1 MVVGFSVVAG
11 TLVVGGRAVDCFS
24 VVVGCAAVDGAVV
37 FG

>member
-1 MVVGFSVVAG
+1 MVAG
-11 TLVVGGRAVDCFS
+11 ALVVGGRAVDSSS